1 VSEELFYRLTPE
13 GIALL
18 ERAEAEAA
26 RTGRSFEDALQ
37 EYLIKLEE
45 TALKRVPAAKKE
57 EIEDE

>member
-1 VSEELFYRLTPE
+1 MSEELFYRLTPE